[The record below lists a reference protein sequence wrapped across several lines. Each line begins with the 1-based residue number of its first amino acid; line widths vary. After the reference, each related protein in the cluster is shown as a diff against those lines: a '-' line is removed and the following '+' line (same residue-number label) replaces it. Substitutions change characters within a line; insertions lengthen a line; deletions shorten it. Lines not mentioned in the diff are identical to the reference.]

1 MQKVLDIHTPAS
13 TILTNNKQQTTN
25 NKQQTTNNKQQTTNN
40 KGGIASFL
48 NTNNSIYRFS
58 HKSLYWYDFSR
69 NDIGFL
75 YQFWRRKQYG

>member
-40 KGGIASFL
+40 KQQT
-48 NTNNSIYRFS
+48 TNNKGEHSLFFNQLNLSI
-58 HKSLYWYDFSR
+58 LT
-69 NDIGFL
+69 
-75 YQFWRRKQYG
+75 